1 MKLRE
6 LIQKISEEKTEVLGK
21 VPQGKALAI
30 VKEVLAEIK
39 REIEARK
46 EGKISVPGMG
56 TFIISNKEKEG
67 KKIKKIRDFSL
78 KLCKTL

>member
-6 LIQKISEEKTEVLGK
+6 LIQKISEEKPEVLGK

-30 VKEVLAEIK
+30 VKEVLAEIR

-46 EGKISVPGMG
+46 EGKISVPGLG
-56 TFIISNKEKEG
+56 IFIISIIEKEG
-67 KKIKKIRDFSL
+67 KEVKRIIFKPAKK
-78 KLCKTL
+78 KE

>member
-6 LIQKISEEKTEVLGK
+6 LIQKISEEKPEVLGK

-56 TFIISNKEKEG
+56 IFIISSKEKEG
-67 KKIKKIRDFSL
+67 KEIKRIIFRPAK
-78 KLCKTL
+78 KKE